1 MTATQAMVN
10 GTRISNPIIGDFE
23 NQSVENGAIFI
34 LKFEPKAPPKTATV
48 TFEIDGG
55 TWNST
60 APESIVLDVENGPA
74 KLSDKLLPLLKVLQ
88 TKTTALKANGI
99 KKLMMTSFLLST
111 F

>member
-1 MTATQAMVN
+1 MVL
-10 GTRISNPIIGDFE
+10 S
-23 NQSVENGAIFI
+23 FI

-74 KLSDKLLPLLKVLQ
+74 KLSDKLSAAPKG
-88 TKTTALKANGI
+88 TANENYSPEGKWY
-99 KKLMMTSFLLST
+99 KKLMMTSFLLTT